1 MLRAVPIL
9 DCDSM
14 VKRMSKKKTHF
25 RIGNLLVLALLLS
38 GCARSATPAAS
49 HKTHI
54 AVIGKSMNPYWTS
67 VEKGVTAAAA
77 ELGVDAALFVPP
89 QENVAAQ
96 IQLME
101 TNIAKRVDGIAIA
114 PSNPEALEQV
124 MRKATEAGII
134 VTTLDTPPVEGS
146 VSSAYIGTD
155 NFAAGQIA
163 GETMAKL
170 LPKGGKVGIVRG
182 SDTALNALQRT
193 EGFTSALQ
201 GGTVEALAPLNDHED
216 AAMALQLASSILS
229 THPDLAG
236 AFGVYAYNGPAWA
249 TAISEARA
257 AGEIKVVCFDATS
270 DSISGIKS
278 GAIDAVIAQR
288 EYDMGY
294 KSVQALDL
302 MVRKGVQPALTE
314 LGATNGKINM
324 GVDVVTAT
332 SLRDYEAQLD
342 ARRIPHEW
350 NTAGWKP

>member
-1 MLRAVPIL
+1 MAKKSILLHIGYLLMLAP
-9 DCDSM
+9 
-14 VKRMSKKKTHF
+14 
-25 RIGNLLVLALLLS
+25 LVS
-38 GCARSATPAAS
+38 GCAQPEPPAAS
-49 HKTHI
+49 HRTQI
-54 AVIGKSMNPYWTS
+54 VVIGKSMNPYWTS

-101 TNIAKRVDGIAIA
+101 TSIAKRVDGIAIA

-124 MRKATEAGII
+124 MRKAAEAGII

-155 NFAAGQIA
+155 NYAAGRIA

-193 EGFTSALQ
+193 DGFTAALQ
-201 GGTVEALAPLNDHED
+201 GSGIQALPPLNDRED
-216 AAMALQLASSILS
+216 AAVALQLASSILS

-278 GAIDAVIAQR
+278 GAIDAVDRA
-288 EYDMGY
+288 
-294 KSVQALDL
+294 
-302 MVRKGVQPALTE
+302 
-314 LGATNGKINM
+314 
-324 GVDVVTAT
+324 
-332 SLRDYEAQLD
+332 
-342 ARRIPHEW
+342 ARV
-350 NTAGWKP
+350 

>member
-1 MLRAVPIL
+1 MHNKPFLLRYA
-9 DCDSM
+9 
-14 VKRMSKKKTHF
+14 
-25 RIGNLLVLALLLS
+25 GLLILALLLA
-38 GCARSATPAAS
+38 GCGQQPAAS
-49 HKTHI
+49 AGHKTQI
-54 AVIGKSMNPYWTS
+54 VVIGKSMNPYWTS

-114 PSNPEALEQV
+114 PSNPEALEQI
-124 MRKATEAGII
+124 MHKAADAGII

-155 NFAAGQIA
+155 NFAAGRIA
-163 GETMAKL
+163 GETMSKL
-170 LPKGGKVGIVRG
+170 LPQGGKVGIVRG

-193 EGFTSALQ
+193 DGFTSALR
-201 GGTVEALAPLNDHED
+201 GTGITPLPPVNDHED
-216 AAMALQLASSILS
+216 AAVALQLASSILS

-249 TAISEARA
+249 SAIKEARA
-257 AGEIKVVCFDATS
+257 AGEIKIVCFDATS

-278 GAIDAVIAQR
+278 GAIDAVVAQR

-294 KSVQALDL
+294 KSVQILDL
-302 MVRKGVQPALTE
+302 MVRKGIQQALTE
-314 LGATNGKINM
+314 LGAEGHKINT
-324 GVDVVTAT
+324 GVDVVTAAN
-332 SLRDYEAQLD
+332 LRDYEAQLD

-350 NTAGWKP
+350 STAGWQP

>member
-1 MLRAVPIL
+1 MAKKSIL
-9 DCDSM
+9 L
-14 VKRMSKKKTHF
+14 
-25 RIGNLLVLALLLS
+25 RIGYLSMLALLL
-38 GCARSATPAAS
+38 GACARNDPPAGS
-49 HKTHI
+49 HRTQI
-54 AVIGKSMNPYWTS
+54 VVIGKSMNPYWTS

-77 ELGVDAALFVPP
+77 DLGVDAALFVPP

-124 MRKATEAGII
+124 MRKATEAGIV

-155 NFAAGQIA
+155 NYAAGRIA
-163 GETMAKL
+163 GETMVKL
-170 LPKGGKVGIVRG
+170 LPNGGKVGIVRG

-193 EGFTSALQ
+193 EGFTAALR
-201 GGTVEALAPLNDHED
+201 GSEVDALPPLNDRED
-216 AAMALQLASSILS
+216 AAVALQLASSILS

-302 MVRKGVQPALTE
+302 MVRKGVQPTLRE
-314 LGATNGKINM
+314 LGVENGKLNT
-324 GVDVVTAT
+324 GVDVVTAEN
-332 SLRDYEAQLD
+332 LRDYEAQLD

-350 NTAGWKP
+350 STAGWAP

>member
-1 MLRAVPIL
+1 MRKLFLLIVSLSLLSVLASGCTQAVPPAGAH
-9 DCDSM
+9 
-14 VKRMSKKKTHF
+14 RT
-25 RIGNLLVLALLLS
+25 RIV
-38 GCARSATPAAS
+38 
-49 HKTHI
+49 
-54 AVIGKSMNPYWTS
+54 VIGKSMNPYWTN
-67 VEKGVTAAAA
+67 VEKGIAAAA
-77 ELGVDAALFVPP
+77 GEFGVDAALFVPP

-101 TNIAKRVDGIAIA
+101 TNIAKQVDGIAIA

-134 VTTLDTPPVEGS
+134 VTTLDTPPIQGS

-155 NFAAGQIA
+155 NFAAGYIA
-163 GETMAKL
+163 GQTMAKL
-170 LPKGGKVGIVRG
+170 LPQGAKVGIVRG

-193 EGFTSALQ
+193 DGFIAALQ
-201 GGTVEALAPLNDHED
+201 GTGIQALPPLNDHED
-216 AAMALQLASSILS
+216 AAVALQLSSSILS

-236 AFGVYAYNGPAWA
+236 GYGVYAYNGPAWA

-257 AGEIKVVCFDATS
+257 AGEIKVVCFDAIS

-294 KSVQALDL
+294 KSVQILDL
-302 MVRKGVQPALTE
+302 MVRQGVQPALAE
-314 LGATNGKINM
+314 LGAVNGKIDT
-324 GVDVVTAT
+324 GVDVVTAAN
-332 SLRDYEAQLD
+332 LRDYEAQLD

-350 NTAGWKP
+350 STAGWKP